1 MSELI
6 LSGMAVKA
14 SERMSLVLKRRGGG
28 WVGVEATKK
37 RHMDRGREFMAGW
50 G

>member
-14 SERMSLVLKRRGGG
+14 SERMSLVLKRRGVGG
-28 WVGVEATKK
+28 GEKATKK
-37 RHMDRGREFMAGW
+37 RHMDRGREFTAGW